1 MTDENQN
8 IQNNEK
14 KEEKDN
20 INKIWLYL
28 MLIFLLFAI
37 FINIFNLSSLDC
49 TNFKYMVTLIDCN
62 ASLVDDTMY
71 NSDTL
76 STRHECTKDVFTSS
90 LSFNDWKLYFQ
101 NCEWWKIGFYGSP
114 DCTWHDSD
122 GNDYVFDGAKITWS
136 FEQ

>member
-1 MTDENQN
+1 MLEPLKQFICDKCGETIKSPRDGWVE
-8 IQNNEK
+8 
-14 KEEKDN
+14 
-20 INKIWLYL
+20 WLEQG
-28 MLIFLLFAI
+28 
-37 FINIFNLSSLDC
+37 
-49 TNFKYMVTLIDCN
+49 
-62 ASLVDDTMY
+62 DDTMY